1 MSTIEEIIQQEANP
15 FDPVTFKAG
24 NFWLDDSQKFIST
37 VNSIHQE
44 AIDAIAQVLRQVSKD
59 HRTRSVLLCGDPGSG
74 KTYVLLRLKQ
84 TLNDRAFF
92 VYIGGHNPDKEH
104 IWQFILRQTID
115 SLMHTPDGK
124 ENSQLLLWLQTLTVF
139 KDQNLMKRLLGE
151 KKLFVRNLQSAFP
164 TGIYQAREFFGV
176 LYELTKPE
184 TYLLACDWLRGDNLS
199 EEDLATLGVRSSI
212 NSELAAQ
219 GILANIGKISTSTY
233 PIVLC
238 FDQLESAER
247 LPDGSPDIQ
256 PVINANSTFH
266 NENWKNFL
274 ILISYNRHSL
284 EMNRRRIHQSDRDR
298 IEGKVVLKLIN
309 LEQAEAL
316 WESRLYPLHQQAQ
329 PKPDSP
335 IYPLDRHVLEERH
348 PGGKTSIRAALKLG
362 DELFSKHKLTYSNL
376 PKPPNHSLKPQE
388 KALAVETKQPISLQP
403 PLPEQEA
410 ASFIN
415 DFKLLWQKEFSQ
427 TQERVSRVRQFS
439 SDELR
444 SMLQRV
450 LQALQ
455 VKDVEAKLLESKT
468 YAGCSLSYQRSNRDQ
483 VGVVWYEDPHMQS
496 FCNVMKAC
504 QKVIEQ
510 KQCSTL
516 FLIRA
521 EGVGNP
527 KNSGYKA
534 YHEVFSKRPHVHI
547 KPDLESLHYL
557 ATYDRLLNSV
567 RAEEVILGGK
577 TLTQTDLE
585 ILVREAQIF
594 QECELLQALGI
605 VAKVDISGD
614 KQDKEREKK
623 DKEREKAIAAAKD
636 FILSYVRREHL
647 VSRKT
652 IFDNAKP
659 QFPKLSE
666 AQLQDLIQKLCEE
679 GYFRV
684 LDESAL
690 FDRQIICVIPGQQA
704 A

>member
-24 NFWLDDSQKFIST
+24 NFWLDDSQKFVST
-37 VNSIHQE
+37 VKLIHQE
-44 AIDAIAQVLRQVSKD
+44 AIDAVAQVLHQVSKD
-59 HRTRSVLLCGDPGSG
+59 HRTRSVLLYGDPGSG
-74 KTYVLLRLKQ
+74 KTYVLWRLKQ
-84 TLNDRAFF
+84 TLNDGAFF
-92 VYIGGHNPDKEH
+92 VYIGGHNPAKEH

-115 SLMHTPDGK
+115 SLMHKPDGK
-124 ENSQLLLWLQTLTVF
+124 EDPQLLLWLNTLTVF

-151 KKLFVRNLQSAFP
+151 KKLFVRNLQSSFP
-164 TGIYQAREFFGV
+164 TGIYQAREFFSV
-176 LYELTKPE
+176 LYELTQPE
-184 TYLLACDWLRGDNLS
+184 SYLLACDWLRGDNLS
-199 EEDLATLGVRSSI
+199 EEDLKILGVRSSI

-219 GILANIGKISTSTY
+219 GILSNIGRISTSTY

-238 FDQLESAER
+238 FDQVESAER
-247 LPDGSPDIQ
+247 LQDGSPDAQ
-256 PVINANSTFH
+256 PIFTVNTAFH

-274 ILISYNRHSL
+274 ILLTYTRHSL
-284 EMNRRRIHQSDRDR
+284 EVNRKRIHQSDLDR
-298 IEGKVVLKLIN
+298 IEGKVVLKPIN

-316 WESRLYPLHQQAQ
+316 WASRLYPLHQQAQ
-329 PKPDSP
+329 PKPSSS
-335 IYPLDRHVLEERH
+335 IYPLSRVILEKKY
-348 PGGKTSIRAALKLG
+348 PGGRLSIRSALKLG
-362 DELFSKHKLTYSNL
+362 EELFKEFKLSQGNASEDSSIPSKSQENASGVEPEQHI
-376 PKPPNHSLKPQE
+376 PPP
-388 KALAVETKQPISLQP
+388 LQP
-403 PLPEQEA
+403 EEETA
-410 ASFIN
+410 TD

-427 TQERVSRVRQFS
+427 TQERVSRMRQFS

-510 KQCSTL
+510 KQCSAL

-534 YHEVFSKRPHVHI
+534 YHEAFSKQPHVHI

-585 ILVREAQIF
+585 ILVRETQIF

-605 VAKVDISGD
+605 VAKVDIPGD
-614 KQDKEREKK
+614 KQDKEREKV
-623 DKEREKAIAAAKD
+623 IAAAKD

-666 AQLQDLIQKLCEE
+666 DQLQDLIQKLCKE
-679 GYFRV
+679 GYFQV
-684 LDESAL
+684 LDESAP